1 MISCGSDKVFR
12 KRKSIK
18 RLVLETSRA
27 LAKALEYYFQLELLK
42 KEIEENDQYY
52 EHLKQKKDIK

>member
-1 MISCGSDKVFR
+1 MFR